1 MIWLAVVTDVPTAI
15 LDHDATLPEIDIDED
30 TVILDDADVHAA
42 EEVIVAN
49 DVAVKLIHTHV
60 ANDLTVGLIV
70 DEEPIVFLRVGD
82 VSVEVD
88 DAVLG
93 HLGETVQHSDDE
105 DGHVIV
111 KHAMSFQNQLVTCRG
126 LRRRRSSGSPRSTC
140 RPPWAGR
147 CACKAQHAFRA
158 SSPYRHRS
166 SWPTAIRSPCRI
178 GNLR

>member
-1 MIWLAVVTDVPTAI
+1 MGLIEIGNVPTAI
-15 LDHDATLPEIDIDED
+15 LHHDAAPAEIDIDKN
-30 TVILDDADVHAA
+30 TIILDDANVHAV

-49 DVAVKLIHTHV
+49 DVTVKLIHAHV
-60 ANDLTVGLIV
+60 ADDLAVGLIV
-70 DEEPIVFLRVGD
+70 DEEPIILLRVGD

-88 DAVLG
+88 DAILG

-105 DGHVIV
+105 DGRVIV
-111 KHAMSFQNQLVTCRG
+111 KHAMSFQNQPVTCRG
-126 LRRRRSSGSPRSTC
+126 LRRRRSSGNPRSTC

-147 CACKAQHAFRA
+147 CACRAQHAFRA